1 MRHPI
6 EVPEHCGD
14 LAVEDRAD
22 GTACVE
28 DLTSASRVPTSG
40 DPPFA
45 PAIVFDTVSIA
56 FDDQAVLR
64 DISFSVPRGSMA
76 ILLGASGAG
85 KPVVLKLILGLLR
98 PDSGAIYVNGES
110 IGGMTEPDLMR
121 LRAGIGM
128 LFQEHALFDSLTV
141 ADNVGYRLYEEI
153 AMPEDR
159 VRERVGEVLGFVG
172 LGDYGDRLP
181 SELSGGERRRVAI
194 ARAMAAKPDILLF
207 DDPTCGLDPITA
219 TTVDDEVVKLRDIE
233 HVTSIVV
240 THQIRDAFYVAT
252 HAAIR
257 TNDRVEFVAGE
268 SAKAERAEFMVLHD
282 GRILFHGS
290 GAELLASNDSYV
302 KEFLYMTLPPW

>member
-6 EVPEHCGD
+6 EVLEQYGD
-14 LAVEDRAD
+14 LTVEHRAD

-28 DLTSASRVPTSG
+28 DLTSASRVPTSE
-40 DPPFA
+40 DPPAA
-45 PAIVFDTVSIA
+45 PAIVFDRVSIA
-56 FDDQAVLR
+56 FDDQVVLR

-85 KPVVLKLILGLLR
+85 KSVVLKLILGLLR

-121 LRAGIGM
+121 IRAGIGM

-141 ADNVGYRLYEEI
+141 ADNVGYRLDEEI

-159 VRERVGEVLGFVG
+159 VRERVDEVLGFVG
-172 LGDYGDRLP
+172 LRDYGDRLP

-219 TTVDDEVVKLRDIE
+219 TTVDDQVVKLRDIE

-252 HAAIR
+252 HQAAR
-257 TNDRVEFVAGE
+257 E
-268 SAKAERAEFMVLHD
+268 D
-282 GRILFHGS
+282 GRIRIGS
-290 GAELLASNDSYV
+290 IPVEVASRATFLVLHEGRICFEGNASDLLASRDAYLR
-302 KEFLYMTLPPW
+302 EFLFMTLPPW